1 MSGPQAGRGGAE
13 GRSGGGRAGREA
25 PTGGYA
31 GRKRRRRGR
40 GEQPMVPDA
49 SFSSYYGRPV
59 LNKPTWKALDIAGY
73 LYLGGLA
80 GASSLLAAGGE
91 LTGRPGLAAPAKVG
105 AAGAISLSLAALVHD
120 LGRPA
125 RFLNMLRVFKPTSP
139 MSVGSWLLV
148 GYAPLTMAA
157 AAFETADRYR
167 LLGATAAEVARRHRL
182 VGSAATVAAA
192 VLGPAVATYTA
203 VLLSDTAVPS
213 WHEGYR
219 QLPFVFA
226 GSAAAAAS
234 GLALATAPV
243 GQAGPARRTALLGAG
258 LELGAFQLMKRRM
271 GITAEPFDRGR
282 PRLLLRACEALTV
295 TGAALALL
303 SGRLRDRRVA
313 LAAGTALLTGSAAL
327 RFGVFHAGVASAE
340 DPRYTV
346 VPQRER
352 LRAQGS

>member
-1 MSGPQAGRGGAE
+1 MSESDVTRDGVRHARPGRQAPTGV
-13 GRSGGGRAGREA
+13 RAGR
-25 PTGGYA
+25 
-31 GRKRRRRGR
+31 RRRRRGR

-49 SFSSYYGRPV
+49 EFSSYYGKPV
-59 LNKPTWKALDIAGY
+59 LNKPTWKPLDIAGY

-80 GASSLLAAGGE
+80 GASSLLAAGAAA
-91 LTGRPGLAAPAKVG
+91 TGRPELGRTAKLG
-105 AAGAISLSLAALVHD
+105 AAGAITLSLAALVHD

-139 MSVGSWLLV
+139 MSVGSWILS
-148 GYAPLTMAA
+148 GYAPLTLAA
-157 AAFETADRYR
+157 AATEVAGRYR
-167 LLGATAAEVARRHRL
+167 LA
-182 VGSAATVAAA
+182 GSAASAGAA

-226 GSAAAAAS
+226 GSAATSAA
-234 GLALATAPV
+234 GLALVAVPTA
-243 GQAGPARRTALLGAG
+243 QAGPARRMAALGAV
-258 LELGAFQLMKRRM
+258 LELGTFQVMKRRM
-271 GITAEPFDRGR
+271 GLTAEPFAQGR
-282 PRLLLRACEALTV
+282 AHWLLRASEALTAG
-295 TGAALALL
+295 GAALALL
-303 SGRLRDRRVA
+303 SVRVRDRRPA
-313 LAAGTALLTGSAAL
+313 LAAGAALLTGSAAL

-352 LRAQGS
+352 LRARDR